1 MGLLSCLFYSLIKK
15 NIILL
20 LLFTRLSS
28 YSTAS
33 LLLLLHTPCN
43 NLPLTLAADK
53 VLLLLST
60 AIALGHDS
68 TTAAISGASECSRGA
83 TTSTEGG
90 RAALLVQT
98 RAIVVVV
105 GGCRRC

>member
-1 MGLLSCLFYSLIKK
+1 MDLLSFLFYSLIKK
-15 NIILL
+15 YIILL

-28 YSTAS
+28 DTAS
-33 LLLLLHTPCN
+33 FLLLLHTSWN

-60 AIALGHDS
+60 AIALGHYS

>member
-15 NIILL
+15 KIILL

-28 YSTAS
+28 DTAS
-33 LLLLLHTPCN
+33 FLLLLHTPLN
-43 NLPLTLAADK
+43 NLPLTLATDK

-90 RAALLVQT
+90 
-98 RAIVVVV
+98 
-105 GGCRRC
+105 